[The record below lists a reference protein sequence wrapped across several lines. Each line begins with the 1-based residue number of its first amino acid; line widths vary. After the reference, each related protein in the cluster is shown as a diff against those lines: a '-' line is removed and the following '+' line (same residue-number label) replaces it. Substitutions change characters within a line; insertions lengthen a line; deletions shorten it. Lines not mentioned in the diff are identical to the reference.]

1 MFSRLGHVNYSLLQ
15 LFTLQIKQQTAVC
28 PRGTRVRTD
37 NCYILSLGQ
46 KESQVIASSEIPT
59 CAHRRVLGGQ
69 TESQLSRRKLDAS
82 HKKAIS
88 VRLSGHAHTSE
99 NDTETN
105 LRQLELCGQTTKK
118 LRLFFFFFGGGGGG
132 WVGYPTKVLYA
143 EAPPRGPNPYPFIY
157 HL

>member
-1 MFSRLGHVNYSLLQ
+1 MFSRLAQVNYSLLQ

-105 LRQLELCGQTTKK
+105 LRQLVLGGQTTKK
-118 LRLFFFFFGGGGGG
+118 LLFWGGGGGG

-143 EAPPRGPNPYPFIY
+143 EAPPRGPNSYPFIY